1 MKYET
6 MTKAVFE
13 QRPNRF
19 IAHCKLQGKVVV
31 AHVKNTGRC
40 REFLLPGAKV
50 WLQDHRQE
58 KKQRKTEF
66 SLIAVEKETEQGT
79 LLINMD
85 SQAPNRVAEE
95 GLLDGSIRLPLAEG
109 EEICSVRR
117 EVTFGNS
124 RFDLQV
130 CTNRKIWYVEV
141 KGVTL
146 EETEQGIRTA
156 RFPDAPTERGV
167 KHIHELTAAKEA
179 GHGAAVL
186 FIIQMPQVDLFRP
199 NWQTHCDF
207 GIALQQAQKAGVA
220 VLAYDCTVT
229 PDSLTAAKPVEVE
242 LSSSETALWFFT
254 DDKEPL
260 LRLLDEEDR
269 TLLSTLHKEKAGEQS
284 ALAQALMKRAV
295 KELGF
300 SAVQIMRSEKGAPIT
315 DQKGLYVSASHTE
328 GCCAAAAAL
337 HPVGID
343 VESIAAAREKVITR
357 MFSKGEQ
364 AYLDSCGDRDLAFT
378 KLWTLKE
385 AYGKMRGI
393 GLSAVK
399 EVEFFE
405 EDGPLICTDRNVRIS
420 TEQRDDYLISKVE
433 YGSD

>member
-1 MKYET
+1 MKYDT
-6 MTKAVFE
+6 MTDAVFE

-19 IAHCKLQGKVVV
+19 LAHCKLQGETVV

-40 REFLLPGAKV
+40 RELLLPGVKV

-85 SQAPNRVAEE
+85 SQAPNQVAEE
-95 GLLDGSIRLPLAEG
+95 GLMSGSIQLPLAEG

-117 EVTFGNS
+117 EVTFGSS

-130 CTNRKIWYVEV
+130 CTNQRIWYVEV

-146 EETEQGIRTA
+146 EESRQGIRTA
-156 RFPDAPTERGV
+156 RFPDAPTQRGV
-167 KHIHELTAAKEA
+167 KHIHELIAAKEA
-179 GHGAAVL
+179 GYGAALL
-186 FIIQMPQVDLFRP
+186 FLIQMTQVDQFRP

-207 GIALQQAQKAGVA
+207 GFALQQAQKAGVA
-220 VLAYDCTVT
+220 VLAYDCRVT
-229 PDSLTAAKPVEVE
+229 QASLTAAKPVKVN
-242 LSSSETALWFFT
+242 LSSCETALWFSA
-254 DDKEPL
+254 DEKESL
-260 LRLLDEEDR
+260 LALLDEEDGE
-269 TLLSTLHKEKAGEQS
+269 LLSTLHRGKAGEQS
-284 ALAQALMKRAV
+284 ALVQALMKQAA

-300 SAVQIMRSEKGAPIT
+300 SAVKITRNEKGAPIT
-315 DQKGLYVSASHTE
+315 NRKELFVSASHTE

-343 VESIAAAREKVITR
+343 AEVIGEAREKVIAR
-357 MFSKGEQ
+357 LFSKREQ
-364 AYLDSCGDRDLAFT
+364 AYLDACEDRNLAFT
-378 KLWTLKE
+378 RLWTLKE
-385 AYGKMRGI
+385 AYGKMRGV
-393 GLSAVK
+393 GLSVAK

-405 EDGPLICTDRNVRIS
+405 ENGLLICTDRGLKIS
-420 TEQRDDYLISKVE
+420 TEQQNNKLISKVE
-433 YGSD
+433 LGSD

>member
-207 GIALQQAQKAGVA
+207 GISLQQAQKAGVA

-284 ALAQALMKRAV
+284 ALAQALMKRAA